1 MLLLIQGLKYGVV
14 KTSSSKPS
22 GGLKGVLREVL
33 SYKSAVMGIVILLL
47 LIGLSVYTMVTIPLP
62 EAIQAWRSS
71 EAWSRNPRNAQP
83 EWIELFYGRR
93 LPRTITVSLAETKV
107 SEVLREDGTL
117 SVSWVVHF
125 NYDYDDFPSEIIVFF
140 NSSYVEKPVVE
151 IYWIRPDGDE
161 ILLKQHALRRPDDRL
176 YLSNDLGLELKLERL
191 FESKIGKKPNFAM
204 TVEKGLFSEYSQ
216 DPRVLKGM
224 YRMRFEA
231 TLSKNS
237 VLNAEVVIYGT
248 VYGLAGTDHLRRPLI
263 IGLLWGTPIAL
274 SFGLTTALLT
284 TVLSLIIGTISGWYG
299 GKIDTII
306 QRIVEINAVLPFL
319 PILILLTTFYR
330 IDLFIILL
338 SVVVLSIF
346 SLGIKGTRILV
357 MQIKSY
363 PYIEAAQAY
372 GASNMRLILFYV
384 IPKILPPVVPGMI
397 SSVPGFVFLEAGL
410 SYLGLGDPFL
420 PTWGK
425 IISDAQTNGAFYKG
439 MYYWVLEPAFL
450 LILTAIAFALIG
462 MALEKIVNPK
472 LKEL

>member
-1 MLLLIQGLKYGVV
+1 MGGL

-22 GGLKGVLREVL
+22 GLKGVLREVL
-33 SYKSAVMGIVILLL
+33 SYKSAILGLALLL
-47 LIGLSVYTMVTIPLP
+47 FLISLSVYTVVTIPLP
-62 EAIQAWRSS
+62 EAIRLWKSS

-83 EWIELFYGRR
+83 EWIELFSGKR
-93 LPRTITVSLAETKV
+93 LPRTIMIPLRDVNATKI
-107 SEVLREDGTL
+107 LLEDGKL
-117 SVSWVVHF
+117 AASWIVYF
-125 NYDYDDFPSEIIVFF
+125 NYDYDDFPSEVIVFF
-140 NSSYVEKPVVE
+140 NSSYAEKPVVD

-161 ILLKQHALRRPDDRL
+161 IFLKKHTLRRPDDRL
-176 YLSNDLGLELKLERL
+176 YLSNDLGLELKIGNL
-191 FESKIGKKPNFAM
+191 FESKIGVKPNFM
-204 TVEKGLFSEYSQ
+204 VTVEKGLFAEYSQ
-216 DPRVLKGM
+216 DPRVLKGR
-224 YRMRFEA
+224 YGIRFEA
-231 TLSKNS
+231 TLSKS
-237 VLNAEVVIYGT
+237 DVLNAETVVYGS

-263 IGLLWGTPIAL
+263 IGLLWGAPIAM

-284 TVLSLIIGTISGWYG
+284 TALSLIIGTISGWYG
-299 GKIDTII
+299 GKVDLVI
-306 QRIVEINAVLPFL
+306 QRIVEINAILPFL

-330 IDLFIILL
+330 IDLFVILL
-338 SVVVLSIF
+338 SVVALSIF

-357 MQIKSY
+357 MQIKTY
-363 PYIEAAQAY
+363 PYVEAAQVY

-462 MALEKIVNPK
+462 TALEKIVNPK

>member
-1 MLLLIQGLKYGVV
+1 MGWLKTG
-14 KTSSSKPS
+14 SPKPS
-22 GGLKGVLREVL
+22 AGLKGVLREVL
-33 SYKSAVMGIVILLL
+33 SYKSAVAGIVILLF
-47 LIGLSVYTMVTIPLP
+47 LIGLSVYTVVTIPLP

-83 EWIELFYGRR
+83 EWIELFYGRK
-93 LPRTITVSLAETKV
+93 LPRTITVSLGEKA

-117 SVSWVVHF
+117 SVSWVIHF
-125 NYDYDDFPSEIIVFF
+125 NYEYDDFPSEIIVFF
-140 NSSYVEKPVVE
+140 NSSFVEKPVVD

-161 ILLKQHALRRPDDRL
+161 ILLKKHTLRRPDDRL
-176 YLSNDLGLELKLERL
+176 YLSNDLGLELRLERL
-191 FESKIGKKPNFAM
+191 FESKIGKKPNFTV

-216 DPRVLKGM
+216 DPRVLKGL
-224 YRMRFEA
+224 YGMRFETA
-231 TLSKNS
+231 LNKSD

-248 VYGLAGTDHLRRPLI
+248 VHGLAGTDHLRRPLI
-263 IGLLWGTPIAL
+263 IGLLWGTPIAM

-284 TVLSLIIGTISGWYG
+284 TALGLIIGTISGWYG

-330 IDLFIILL
+330 IDLFVILL

-384 IPKILPPVVPGMI
+384 IPKIMPPVVPGMI

-439 MYYWVLEPAFL
+439 MYYWVLEPAFM

-462 MALEKIVNPK
+462 MALERIVNPK

>member
-1 MLLLIQGLKYGVV
+1 MGRLKM
-14 KTSSSKPS
+14 SSSKRV
-22 GGLKGVLREVL
+22 GGLKGVLHEVL
-33 SYKSAVMGIVILLL
+33 SYKSAVIGVAILLF
-47 LIGLSVYTMVTIPLP
+47 LIVLSVYTMVTIPLP

-83 EWIELFYGRR
+83 EWVEIFYGKK
-93 LPRTITVSLAETKV
+93 LPRTIIVPLKDADATKV
-107 SEVLREDGTL
+107 LLEDGRL
-117 SVSWVVHF
+117 AASWTVYF
-125 NYDYDDFPSEIIVFF
+125 NYEYDDFPSEIVMFF
-140 NSSYVEKPVVE
+140 NSSYSEKPAVE
-151 IYWIRPDGDE
+151 IYWIRPDGE
-161 ILLKQHALRRPDDRL
+161 EVFLKKHVLRRPDDRL
-176 YLSNDLGLELKLERL
+176 YLSNDLSLELRLEGL
-191 FESKIGKKPNFAM
+191 FENKVGGKPSFM
-204 TVEKGLFSEYSQ
+204 VTVEKGLFAEYSL
-216 DPRVLKGM
+216 DPRVLKGR
-224 YRMRFEA
+224 YGIRFEA
-231 TLSKNS
+231 TLEKND
-237 VLNAEVVIYGT
+237 VLNAEVVIYGS
-248 VYGLAGTDHLRRPLI
+248 VYGLAGTDHLRRPLL
-263 IGLLWGTPIAL
+263 IGLLWGTPIAM
-274 SFGLTTALLT
+274 SFGLTSAILT

-299 GKIDTII
+299 GKIDLVI

-319 PILILLTTFYR
+319 PILIMLTTFYR
-330 IDLFIILL
+330 IDLLIILL

-425 IISDAQTNGAFYKG
+425 IINDAQTNGAFYKG
-439 MYYWVLEPAFL
+439 MYYWVLEPAFM
-450 LILTAIAFALIG
+450 LILTSIAFALIG